1 MEGTMTNVSP
11 TTERRSQVVEAGG
24 AATESMGG
32 VAVVVLT
39 ILALA
44 GALRPVLTDVAGI
57 IFGAAF
63 MIEGAA
69 LAARRSAID
78 AESGLGRIEVGG
90 GMSVELV
97 AGLAALVLGI
107 LSLVSL
113 VPAVLMPSLVIVGG
127 VGLMLSAGTMA
138 QLNDVRTA
146 TTEASPAARA
156 LANAAVSSAVGG
168 QVLAGLAAVVLGIVA
183 LVRPGNAYVLT
194 SVGLLVLGAAITL
207 SGTALSG
214 KLLSLFPVRR

>member
-1 MEGTMTNVSP
+1 MTNVSS
-11 TTERRSQVVEAGG
+11 TTAERRTYTVEASG

-32 VAVVVLT
+32 VAVVVLA

-44 GALRPVLTDVAGI
+44 GVLRPVLADIAGI

-69 LAARRSAID
+69 LAARRSMID
-78 AESGLGRIEVGG
+78 EYSEEGLSRIEAGG

-97 AGLAALVLGI
+97 AGLSALVLGI
-107 LSLVSL
+107 LSLVGL

-127 VGLMLSAGTMA
+127 VGLMLSAGAMA
-138 QLNDVRTA
+138 QVNDRRTA
-146 TTEASPAARA
+146 AMEISPAARG
-156 LANAAVSSAVGG
+156 LARAAVSSAVGG

-183 LVRPGNAYVLT
+183 LAGAANTLILT
-194 SVGLLVLGAAITL
+194 TVGLLVLGAAITL

-214 KLLSLFPVRR
+214 KLLSLFPIRR